1 MFKALRA
8 ETSSLRIGHTV
19 ARMAGVT
26 LQEQH
31 SMESALGRQQI
42 VSFDGRIT
50 VDNSNEMREKLR
62 AALKVI
68 PKALTVDLSQV
79 TSIDI
84 SGLATLVEA
93 TRMARRQG
101 TRLVLAG
108 VQGQPASLFEV
119 ARLDQLFDIAAEQ
132 QST

>member
-1 MFKALRA
+1 MVGD
-8 ETSSLRIGHTV
+8 I
-19 ARMAGVT
+19 AGTAVVP
-26 LQEQH
+26 
-31 SMESALGRQQI
+31 ALGFQLWLVRWRVVLEKQQI
-42 VSFDGRIT
+42 VPFDGRIT
-50 VDNSNEMREKLR
+50 VDNSNEMRERLR
-62 AALKVI
+62 AALKPM

-108 VQGQPASLFEV
+108 IQGQPAYLLEV

>member
-1 MFKALRA
+1 MFKTLRA